1 MFKARMDGFLS
12 GHCLREHSAQVKAE
26 KDNLKEWGEV
36 VGVNKADQSVLMD
49 FDEKHDQ
56 YLILLQY
63 RNRIL
68 KKLKAKDPKKIQL
81 ERLEQGF
88 SIYVNGANSELKRQL
103 RVEATSRSVRTA
115 DSAARSALYPEELQE
130 LDVAKRRTQTAPG
143 KVHRKGWV
151 QSSVHIKTE
160 KGAQLHLGPPV
171 DYSDDFEA
179 YESVNMETEDIPC
192 NCSQILA
199 DDSSRNKGNSCF
211 SSKPSF
217 KKPGRISDKSC
228 CDGNDKIL
236 LNMQGVK
243 MLRRSLQQTAGL
255 QLNSE
260 KSTDSEDSDSLE
272 DEKIG
277 EQIEI
282 QEPAGSLEDLQLNKQ
297 FFQRSSEAKQC
308 SLHSGDLIVLDF
320 GPSAKSKR
328 KERILAATRKDDAGS
343 FIPVKPTLVKSKSFD
358 RFVPPPNQDRTDLI
372 SIQECRKE
380 RVLSAARRNMC
391 QVKDPELSASSVFQA
406 MQKENEDV
414 LNSGEKQRMIK
425 TPLCWQALSPSE
437 PPVNGTLQC
446 SSVSV
451 KHNMI
456 DKAIERIS
464 YLEPSQQKKL
474 LKVLETIEVPSNDKS
489 HSSALKTRSSLTMK
503 TPQSVAG
510 SRSVKDTVYVS
521 MEILSNWGN
530 SEKVGLTEVQ
540 FFDLKHQKIFVSSHD
555 VDIRNAHCPGNL
567 NSLVNGKT
575 KTTKER
581 HMWTCPFH
589 PPVQLY
595 FVVRSPVKSC
605 DFGIS
610 KIKIWNYNR
619 SLNELDVGAKDV
631 KVYVDSDL
639 VYEEELE
646 KGCGNQVFDYSTT
659 IDLRLSKREATFDIS
674 SGSDMEEQA
683 EEIESS
689 ERGPSIEPPEQATSS
704 FFLNSKLDNKRNIFD
719 TSSGSE
725 TEEQANEIESTKK
738 NPGIELSQQ
747 ASLSFFF
754 NSNLEGKTNT
764 SMSSIDSAKNR
775 ISALEEDIMS
785 TAPASLEESLLRINV
800 SETSKEGEE
809 IDSDEEL
816 VMKDQLEKLTG
827 KKITEISSA
836 SKLPLWLKSPEK
848 EKSRQTKWKKPLWLS
863 DETFVD
869 LKLDNSAHANET
881 NCNWPDLSDP
891 TRSHIDSTDKI
902 LNCSREKLASP
913 HEKGKTLTD
922 KMYFD
927 FLDNFK
933 ESNYYMPSSLEAES
947 PRTDYPVSGRR
958 SSMKSAKSKELFN
971 INDTEGQ
978 LKIDDQKPAKTT
990 GSMRA
995 KWQNEQDDS
1004 LMESWDSLL
1013 KFNRSQR
1020 GRIANMD
1027 FEGDIFDEFLQ
1038 EQRVGREAGLKCL
1051 HEELMHE
1058 TKEEKEEP
1066 RTDLERDDDG
1076 NDDFEIPVLPSGC
1089 HLVIN
1094 ITSTW
1099 GDRHYVGL
1107 NGIEIFSS
1115 SGEPV
1120 RIAQIRAD
1128 PADINILPAY
1138 GKDPRVISNL
1148 IDGVNRTQDD
1158 MHLWLAPFTPGRF
1171 HLIYIDFVNPC
1182 HLAMIRIWNY
1192 NKSRIHSFRGIK
1204 DVEMSLNG
1212 KLIFRGEIAKA
1223 SGILNGALE
1232 QFGDTILFT
1241 TDDEILDAMSQY
1253 DETFASNI
1261 DYSQPLTF
1269 EEELN
1274 RPSTADG
1281 EGDER
1286 PFTQAGFRAEDEQ
1299 EQEQASF
1306 LLGGAASLMR
1316 GEYTGKCVQLN
1327 FTVTWGDSH
1336 YLGLTGL
1343 EVVGKGGQ
1351 TLPVTMDNIEASPR
1365 DLNELPEYNEDS
1377 RTLDKLIDGINVTS
1391 EDEHM
1396 WLIPFTYGDN
1406 HILTINFN
1414 KQQTIIGLRFWNYNK
1429 SPEDT
1434 YRGAKIVHVTLD
1446 GYCISPPEGFLIRKG
1461 PGQCHFDFAQEILF
1475 IDYLQRKSEVTAK
1488 QQIGNCPRNMEQAS
1502 MDYEA
1507 PLMPCGFIFQLQLL
1521 TSWGDPYYI
1530 GLNGLEFYG
1539 NDGEKILLTE
1549 NNISAFPDSV
1559 NVLDSVSGDVRT
1571 PDKLIDGVNDTNDG
1585 RHMWLAPI
1593 LPGLVNRVYV
1603 IFDQPISVTMIKLW
1617 NYSKTPQRGVKE
1629 FGLLIDD
1636 LLVYNGILDIV
1647 SQVARGILPTC
1658 EPVIPYHTI
1667 LFTNDEKITHR
1678 EKYTVISNK
1687 VEDQD
1692 VKMTNENQIIQRSK
1706 KKQTADPA
1714 LRPKTCMTERGSA
1727 GRRRF
1732 W

>member
-1 MFKARMDGFLS
+1 MLLFD
-12 GHCLREHSAQVKAE
+12 
-26 KDNLKEWGEV
+26 V
-36 VGVNKADQSVLMD
+36 VGVNRADQNVLMD

-88 SIYVNGANSELKRQL
+88 SIYVNGANSELKKQPRF
-103 RVEATSRSVRTA
+103 EATSRSVRTA
-115 DSAARSALYPEELQE
+115 DSASRSALYPEEIQE
-130 LDVAKRRTQTAPG
+130 LDVTKRRTQTAPG

-160 KGAQLHLGPPV
+160 KGAQLHLGAPV

-179 YESVNMETEDIPC
+179 YESVNMETEDVPR

-199 DDSSRNKGNSCF
+199 DDSSRNRGNTCF
-211 SSKPSF
+211 LSKSSF
-217 KKPGRISDKSC
+217 IKPGRISDKNC
-228 CDGNDKIL
+228 CDGSEKIL
-236 LNMQGVK
+236 LNMQDVK
-243 MLRRSLQQTAGL
+243 MLRRSLQQTAEL
-255 QLNSE
+255 QLSDK
-260 KSTDSEDSDSLE
+260 KSTGSEDSDSLE

-277 EQIEI
+277 EQIVT
-282 QEPAGSLEDLQLNKQ
+282 QEPTEDLEDLQLNKQ
-297 FFQRSSEAKQC
+297 SFQRGSEAEHC
-308 SLHSGDLIVLDF
+308 SLHPGDLIVLDF
-320 GPSAKSKR
+320 GPSTKSNR
-328 KERILAATRKDDAGS
+328 KERALTATRKDDLGS
-343 FIPVKPTLVKSKSFD
+343 YIPVKPTMVKSKSFD
-358 RFVPPPNQDRTDLI
+358 RFSSSSNPDGTDLI
-372 SIQECRKE
+372 STQECRQE
-380 RVLSAARRNMC
+380 RVLSATRRNIS
-391 QVKDPELSASSVFQA
+391 QAKDPELSASTVFQA

-414 LNSGEKQRMIK
+414 LRSIEKQRTITK
-425 TPLCWQALSPSE
+425 TPICWQTLSPSE
-437 PPVNGTLQC
+437 PAINGTLQC
-446 SSVSV
+446 SSISV

-474 LKVLETIEVPSNDKS
+474 LKVLEKIEVPSNDKS
-489 HSSALKTRSSLTMK
+489 NSCALQARNALTTETQHSVGTSNSI
-503 TPQSVAG
+503 
-510 SRSVKDTVYVS
+510 SVKDTVYVS

-540 FFDLKHQKIFVSSHD
+540 FFDLKHKKIFVSPHD

-589 PPVQLY
+589 PPIQLY
-595 FVVRSPVKSC
+595 FVVRSPNKSC
-605 DFGIS
+605 GFGIS
-610 KIKIWNYNR
+610 KVKIWNYNR
-619 SLNELDVGAKDV
+619 SLNELDVGARHV
-631 KVYVDSDL
+631 RIYVDSDL

-659 IDLRLSKREATFDIS
+659 IDLRLSKRKAIFDTS
-674 SGSDMEEQA
+674 SGSDMEEQT
-683 EEIESS
+683 EEIASS
-689 ERGPSIEPPEQATSS
+689 ERGSSIEPPEQATYS
-704 FFLNSKLDNKRNIFD
+704 FFLNSNLDNNKNIFD
-719 TSSGSE
+719 NSSGSDI
-725 TEEQANEIESTKK
+725 EEQANEIESSKR
-738 NPGIELSQQ
+738 NPGIESPQHE
-747 ASLSFFF
+747 SPSFFL
-754 NSNLEGKTNT
+754 NSNLENKKNVLIYSNG
-764 SMSSIDSAKNR
+764 SAKSR
-775 ISALEEDIMS
+775 ISALEEDTML
-785 TAPASLEESLLRINV
+785 TVPVSLEESLLRINI

-827 KKITEISSA
+827 RKISEISSV
-836 SKLPLWLKSPEK
+836 SKVPSWLKSPEK
-848 EKSRQTKWKKPLWLS
+848 EKSNQSKWKKPLWLS
-863 DETFVD
+863 DETLVD
-869 LKLDNSAHANET
+869 LKIDNNSTKTNEASY
-881 NCNWPDLSDP
+881 NWPDRLDP
-891 TRSHIDSTDKI
+891 ARSYKNIIGTTEKTF
-902 LNCSREKLASP
+902 NCNRKKLVDP
-913 HEKGKTLTD
+913 HERGKMLTD
-922 KMYFD
+922 KKYLD

-933 ESNYYMPSSLEAES
+933 ESDCYVPSSLEEECQ
-947 PRTDYPVSGRR
+947 RTDYPVSGRR
-958 SSMKSAKSKELFN
+958 SSMKSARNKELFN

-978 LKIDDQKPAKTT
+978 LKIDNQKPAKIP

-995 KWQNEQDDS
+995 KWQNEQDDT
-1004 LMESWDSLL
+1004 LMESWNSLL

-1027 FEGDIFDEFLQ
+1027 FEGDVFDEFLQ
-1038 EQRVGREAGLKCL
+1038 EQRVGRETGLKCL
-1051 HEELMHE
+1051 HEESVHDI
-1058 TKEEKEEP
+1058 KEEKEEQT
-1066 RTDLERDDDG
+1066 TDLERDDEG
-1076 NDDFEIPVLPSGC
+1076 SDDFEIPVLPRGC

-1094 ITSTW
+1094 ITTTW

-1115 SGEPV
+1115 TGEPV
-1120 RIAQIRAD
+1120 QIAQIRAD

-1158 MHLWLAPFTPGRF
+1158 MHLWLAPFTPGRS

-1204 DVEMSLNG
+1204 DVEILLNG

-1223 SGILNGALE
+1223 SGTLNGALE

-1253 DETFASNI
+1253 DETFAANI
-1261 DYSQPLTF
+1261 DYTQPLMF

-1286 PFTQAGFRAEDEQ
+1286 PFTQAGFRTEDEQ
-1299 EQEQASF
+1299 EQEQTSF
-1306 LLGGAASLMR
+1306 LLGGAASQMR

-1327 FTVTWGDSH
+1327 FTLTWGDSH

-1343 EVVGKGGQ
+1343 EVVGKDGQ
-1351 TLPVTMDNIEASPR
+1351 ALPVTMENIEASPR

-1446 GYCISPPEGFLIRKG
+1446 GYCISPPEGFLLRKG
-1461 PGQCHFDFAQEILF
+1461 PGHCHFDFAQEILF
-1475 IDYLQRKSEVTAK
+1475 IDYLQKSSEVITK

-1539 NDGEKILLTE
+1539 DSGEKILLTE

-1571 PDKLIDGVNDTNDG
+1571 PDKLIDGINDTNDG

-1603 IFDQPISVTMIKLW
+1603 IFDQPIAVSMIKLW

-1629 FGLLIDD
+1629 FGLLVDD

-1667 LFTNDEKITHR
+1667 LFTNDEKIAHR
-1678 EKYTVISNK
+1678 ERNTVISNQ

-1714 LRPKTCMTERGSA
+1714 LRPKTCMTDRGSI

-1732 W
+1732 

>member
-1 MFKARMDGFLS
+1 MGVDGWIFRRLLIKS
-12 GHCLREHSAQVKAE
+12 PTGGHCFREHSAQLKTE
-26 KDNLKEWGEV
+26 KVSLKEWGET
-36 VGVNKADQSVLMD
+36 VGVNKADQNVLMD

-68 KKLKAKDPKKIQL
+68 KRLKAKDPKKIQL

-88 SIYVNGANSELKRQL
+88 SIYVNGANSELKRQPKI
-103 RVEATSRSVRTA
+103 EAASRSVHTA
-115 DSAARSALYPEELQE
+115 DSAARPTLYLEELQE
-130 LDVAKRRTQTAPG
+130 FDVTKRRTQTAPS

-199 DDSSRNKGNSCF
+199 DDSSRNRGNSCF
-211 SSKPSF
+211 LPKSSF
-217 KKPGRISDKSC
+217 IKPGRISDKSC
-228 CDGNDKIL
+228 CEGNDKIL
-236 LNMQGVK
+236 LNMQDVK
-243 MLRRSLQQTAGL
+243 MLRRSLTQTAEL

-260 KSTDSEDSDSLE
+260 KSIDSEDSDSLE

-277 EQIEI
+277 EQIEP
-282 QEPAGSLEDLQLNKQ
+282 ENLEDLQLNKLS
-297 FFQRSSEAKQC
+297 FQKGSEAKQY
-308 SLHSGDLIVLDF
+308 SLHPGDLIVLDF
-320 GPSAKSKR
+320 GPGTKSKR
-328 KERILAATRKDDAGS
+328 KERILTVTRKDDVECY
-343 FIPVKPTLVKSKSFD
+343 IPVKPTMVKSKSFD
-358 RFVPPPNQDRTDLI
+358 RFASPNQDGTDLI
-372 SIQECRKE
+372 SNQECRQE
-380 RVLSAARRNMC
+380 RILSAVRRNIF

-414 LNSGEKQRMIK
+414 LNSVEKQRTIK
-425 TPLCWQALSPSE
+425 TPLCWQMLSPSE
-437 PPVNGTLQC
+437 LAVNGTLQC
-446 SSVSV
+446 SSGSA
-451 KHNMI
+451 KHNKI

-474 LKVLETIEVPSNDKS
+474 LKVLEKIEVPSNYKS
-489 HSSALKTRSSLTMK
+489 YSSAFKTRNPLTIETQLSAGM
-503 TPQSVAG
+503 SG
-510 SRSVKDTVYVS
+510 SRSVKDAVYVT
-521 MEILSNWGN
+521 MEIVSNWGN

-540 FFDLKHQKIFVSSHD
+540 FFDLKHQKIFVSPHD
-555 VDIRNAHCPGNL
+555 VDIRNTHCPGNL

-575 KTTKER
+575 KTTKDR

-589 PPVQLY
+589 PPIQLY
-595 FVVRSPVKSC
+595 FVVRSPNKSR
-605 DFGIS
+605 DIGIS

-619 SLNELDVGAKDV
+619 SLNELDVGARDV
-631 KVYVDSDL
+631 RIYVDSDL

-659 IDLRLSKREATFDIS
+659 IDLGPGKREATFDIS
-674 SGSDMEEQA
+674 SGSDMEEQS
-683 EEIESS
+683 EEIQNPK
-689 ERGPSIEPPEQATSS
+689 RGPSIEPPEQASSS
-704 FFLNSKLDNKRNIFD
+704 FFLNSDLENKRYTFG
-719 TSSGSE
+719 TSSRSD
-725 TEEQANEIESTKK
+725 TEEQANEIKGSKR
-738 NPGIELSQQ
+738 NLGIEASQQ
-747 ASLSFFF
+747 DGLSFLL
-754 NSNLEGKTNT
+754 NSNLENMK
-764 SMSSIDSAKNR
+764 SALIYSIDSTKNR
-775 ISALEEDIMS
+775 VLTLEEDLML
-785 TAPASLEESLLRINV
+785 TAPASLEESLMRINV
-800 SETSKEGEE
+800 SETVKEGEK
-809 IDSDEEL
+809 IDSDDEL
-816 VMKDQLEKLTG
+816 AMKDQLEKLTE
-827 KKITEISSA
+827 KKITKISST

-848 EKSRQTKWKKPLWLS
+848 EKSRQTKWKKPPWLHG
-863 DETFVD
+863 ETLV
-869 LKLDNSAHANET
+869 LKIDNSTNTNEG
-881 NCNWPDLSDP
+881 NCNWPDISDP
-891 TRSHIDSTDKI
+891 SRSHKTTIDTTDKL
-902 LNCSREKLASP
+902 LNCSREK
-913 HEKGKTLTD
+913 GKMLTD
-922 KMYFD
+922 KEYFD
-927 FLDNFK
+927 FLNNFK
-933 ESNYYMPSSLEAES
+933 ESDCYVPSSLEEES
-947 PRTDYPVSGRR
+947 ERTEYPVSGRR
-958 SSMKSAKSKELFN
+958 SSVKSARNKELLN
-971 INDTEGQ
+971 ITDTEGQ
-978 LKIDDQKPAKTT
+978 LKIDNQKPAKTAS
-990 GSMRA
+990 SMRA
-995 KWQNEQDDS
+995 RWRNEQDDT
-1004 LMESWDSLL
+1004 LMESWNSLL

-1038 EQRVGREAGLKCL
+1038 EQRIGRETGLKCL
-1051 HEELMHE
+1051 HEESVHE
-1058 TKEEKEEP
+1058 IKEEEEQ

-1076 NDDFEIPVLPSGC
+1076 SDDFEIPVLPSGC

-1107 NGIEIFSS
+1107 NGIEIFCS

-1120 RIAQIRAD
+1120 QIAQIRAD

-1158 MHLWLAPFTPGRF
+1158 MHLWLAPFTPGRS

-1204 DVEMSLNG
+1204 DVEILLNG

-1223 SGILNGALE
+1223 SGTLHGALE

-1253 DETFASNI
+1253 DETFTANI
-1261 DYSQPLTF
+1261 DYTQPFTF

-1286 PFTQAGFRAEDEQ
+1286 PYTQAGIRTEDEQ
-1299 EQEQASF
+1299 EQEHASF
-1306 LLGGAASLMR
+1306 LLGGAASQMR
-1316 GEYTGKCVQLN
+1316 GEYTGMCVQLN
-1327 FTVTWGDSH
+1327 FAVTWGDSH

-1343 EVVGKGGQ
+1343 EIVGKAGQ
-1351 TLPVTMDNIEASPR
+1351 ALPITMENIEASPR
-1365 DLNELPEYNEDS
+1365 DLNELPEYNDDS

-1396 WLIPFTYGDN
+1396 WLIPFTYGDD
-1406 HILTINFN
+1406 HFVTINFS

-1446 GYCISPPEGFLIRKG
+1446 GNCISPQGGFLLRKG

-1475 IDYLQRKSEVTAK
+1475 IDYLQKSSKVAAK
-1488 QQIGNCPRNMEQAS
+1488 QQIRKCPRTMEQAS

-1539 NDGEKILLTE
+1539 DDGEKILLSE

-1571 PDKLIDGVNDTNDG
+1571 PDKLIDGINDTNDG

-1603 IFDQPISVTMIKLW
+1603 IFDQPISISMIKLW
-1617 NYSKTPQRGVKE
+1617 NYSKTSHRGVKE
-1629 FGLLIDD
+1629 FGLLVDD
-1636 LLVYNGILDIV
+1636 LLVYNGILDTV

-1658 EPVIPYHTI
+1658 DPVIPYHTI
-1667 LFTNDEKITHR
+1667 LFTNDEKMTHR
-1678 EKYTVISNK
+1678 ERNTVISNQ

-1692 VKMTNENQIIQRSK
+1692 VKMTNENQIIHRSK

-1714 LRPKTCMTERGSA
+1714 LRPKTCMTDRGSI

-1732 W
+1732 